1 MIPQLLAAWR
11 LRCAACGWYGIIAN
25 MQRFDFKTFI
35 LILGAALLG
44 AVWAIYNRGLVPRL
58 GNEDQLRAQTWVI
71 FATPFATFWGWFV
84 ARRGERLWA
93 AAVCFCIYFFAPFVA
108 ARYESCAVVWAHYG
122 PLGCFTATNE
132 ARDIAKQ
139 AGHVIYFQAIVIIH
153 LLAAIAVALRRALSR
168 STIQTRLPHAEGEPS
183 KL

>member
-1 MIPQLLAAWR
+1 MK
-11 LRCAACGWYGIIAN
+11 
-25 MQRFDFKTFI
+25 RFDLKTFV

-44 AVWAIYNRGLVPRL
+44 AAWAIYNRAIVPTL
-58 GNEDQLRAQTWVI
+58 DGDAQLRAQTWVI
-71 FATPFATFWGWFV
+71 FATPFATFWGWFF

-108 ARYESCAVVWAHYG
+108 ARYESCAVVWAQFG

-132 ARDIAKQ
+132 AREAAKQ

-153 LLAAIAVALRRALSR
+153 VLAALVVALRGALSR
-168 STIQTRLPHAEGEPS
+168 STIPTRLPHAGGEPS
-183 KL
+183 QL